1 MSKGNKLSEIKRINL
16 SIIVLYRD
24 IDNKHDTN
32 KEKYYLLNPDL
43 TDENE
48 QIANNAQY
56 FHTSINEYEDNQK
69 RTVNNYMKHL
79 FGENEAKYI
88 EELDIL
94 KLDKNNVTYYDIRQ
108 FLKKWKNKEYND
120 DEDYL
125 KKFVKNNGFTNIFRR
140 RERD

>member
-1 MSKGNKLSEIKRINL
+1 M
-16 SIIVLYRD
+16 
-24 IDNKHDTN
+24 
-32 KEKYYLLNPDL
+32 
-43 TDENE
+43 
-48 QIANNAQY
+48 
-56 FHTSINEYEDNQK
+56 
-69 RTVNNYMKHL
+69 
-79 FGENEAKYI
+79 

-108 FLKKWKNKEYND
+108 FLKKWKSKEYND